1 MRYTDNNEETMPDN
15 TDDRKR
21 PDPILA
27 GDDLPLPV
35 GDIVYHEVD
44 GTCLRV
50 LGYGHEEDDETL
62 VRVERVFGPTNWS
75 ECRNL
80 SLLHERPAGPV
91 GQSE

>member
-1 MRYTDNNEETMPDN
+1 MRHTDNNEETMPDN
-15 TDDRKR
+15 TDDSKR
-21 PDPILA
+21 PDPVLA
-27 GDDLPLPV
+27 GDGLPLPV

-50 LGYGHEEDDETL
+50 LGYGHEEDGETL

-91 GQSE
+91 DQDE